1 MPYNPGLDPRPFNQ
15 LSPEEQAIRSG
26 RTLNFGP
33 AQNYTPPDNTQITP
47 TQDSGFD
54 FQAMIKQLKQA
65 QAFGYQK
72 QQGAE
77 QQQFERGTAAL
88 PSDLA
93 GAQLSPSQIQ
103 GFRRG
108 EVSAIEPTVGG
119 ARDLVSQATKAI
131 GEYQQSQ
138 AENQQKV
145 KDTLELAAQGGS
157 QAIEGLLKSNPE
169 IFKLAGLE
177 PNSFLAG
184 IKAKEQAKTK
194 QQDFENSLKSTQE
207 RRLGLTGG
215 TSVGGAT
222 PKSLTTG
229 QRNEVGDID
238 ALLGQVNQLIGSPII
253 GAVGFFRGP
262 TESAI
267 RKIFGKGNNAD
278 ADVRALIGNIKG
290 TVAKLRG
297 GTSFTVNEEKLLNS
311 YVPSIGESAESVLD
325 KARGLKAFLESKKA
339 AITGQQQN
347 VQETKVVNGTTYIK
361 QSDGL
366 WHKQ

>member
-1 MPYNPGLDPRPFNQ
+1 MPLSNRTLDYQGFISAQDPRTYPTRD
-15 LSPEEQAIRSG
+15 IR
-26 RTLNFGP
+26 N
-33 AQNYTPPDNTQITP
+33 
-47 TQDSGFD
+47 
-54 FQAMIKQLKQA
+54 
-65 QAFGYQK
+65 
-72 QQGAE
+72 
-77 QQQFERGTAAL
+77 
-88 PSDLA
+88 
-93 GAQLSPSQIQ
+93 
-103 GFRRG
+103 
-108 EVSAIEPTVGG
+108 
-119 ARDLVSQATKAI
+119 
-131 GEYQQSQ
+131 
-138 AENQQKV
+138 
-145 KDTLELAAQGGS
+145 LEAQGGS
-157 QAIEGLLKSNPE
+157 QQAIIQQGDQQADDFTSILNILRQYQQFGQQQGNQAQQEQIDRVFQTPQNLIGASPQLQGSVRGSRSDALSPTISGARNLIQEAKQAIADYEQNQISQQESLKKSLLLTAEAGSGALEGLLKSNPKA
-169 IFKLAGLE
+169 FKAAGLDAE
-177 PNSFLAG
+177 SFIAG
-184 IKAKEQAKTK
+184 IKAQEQAKIK

-253 GAVGFFRGP
+253 GAVGFFLGP

-325 KARGLKAFLESKKA
+325 KARGLKAFLEFKKA